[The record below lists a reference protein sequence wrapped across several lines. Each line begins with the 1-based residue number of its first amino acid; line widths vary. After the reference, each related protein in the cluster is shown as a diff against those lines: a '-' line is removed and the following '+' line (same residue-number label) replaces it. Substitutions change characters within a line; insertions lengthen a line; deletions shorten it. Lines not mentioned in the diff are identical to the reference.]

1 MSDFIVTVDNKKYNV
16 NNGQLDKVNLNGKEL
31 SVQISELSPYT
42 FKLIVNN
49 KIYHITATKLENNK
63 FSFLVDGH
71 YFETFVRSRLEEE
84 AAKILNLNSQKSGK
98 RNIFSPMPG
107 LIVKINKKVGDEIQA
122 DEPLILLEAMKMENV
137 IKSPL
142 TGKIT
147 EILIKEGSSVEKN
160 QILVVI
166 N

>member
-49 KIYHITATKLENNK
+49 KIYHITTTKLENNK

-107 LIVKINKKVGDEIQA
+107 LIVKLNKKVGDEIQA

-160 QILVVI
+160 QVLVVI

>member
-160 QILVVI
+160 QVLVVI

>member
-1 MSDFIVTVDNKKYNV
+1 MSDFVVTVDNKKYSV

-122 DEPLILLEAMKMENV
+122 DEPLILLEAMKMENI

-147 EILIKEGSSVEKN
+147 EILVKEGASVEKN

>member
-1 MSDFIVTVDNKKYNV
+1 
-16 NNGQLDKVNLNGKEL
+16 NGQLDKVNLNGKEI

-107 LIVKINKKVGDEIQA
+107 LIVKLNKKVGDEIQA

-160 QILVVI
+160 QVLVVI

>member
-49 KIYHITATKLENNK
+49 KIYHITTTKLENNK

-107 LIVKINKKVGDEIQA
+107 LIVKLNKKVGDEIQA